1 MTQLDELLKEP
12 TKLLAGHGVF
22 IDGKRIS
29 RSSGGAHAHINPAT
43 GKVQAE
49 VSLAGA
55 QEIDQAVASARA
67 ALPVWRGLPAN
78 ERGRIL
84 FRFADLL
91 QAAQPEIAV
100 LAALESGV
108 PVAGGGGMVLA
119 QAWIRYYAGWADKLE
134 GQVVSS
140 YPMPGFDYI
149 LPEPYGVIGVIIPW
163 NMPSVATAM
172 KVIPALAAGN
182 TVVLKP
188 PEITPF
194 VALRM
199 AELALEAGLPPGA
212 FNVAPGTGE
221 AGARL
226 VAHPGVD
233 KITFTGGGATA
244 RRIMASAAEALKP
257 LAFELG
263 GKSANLIFADANL
276 DAAVPQSVGGC
287 LGLSGQGCVNPTR
300 MLVEE
305 SIYDQVAERVRA
317 VVGAIRL
324 GLPLDL
330 STSMG
335 PVINEAA
342 CTRILGVIERAKS
355 ERAGELIAGGSRAGG
370 TLAEGYFIEPTVFGR
385 VDPASHL
392 SREEVFGPVL
402 AISTF
407 RDEADALAKANDS
420 VYGLGAYLHTRD
432 IGRAHRLA
440 GQLEAG
446 SVYVNSGMPNMSPT
460 APFGGVKTSGFGREG
475 GRAGIEEFIRP
486 KSVFIATQG

>member
-1 MTQLDELLKEP
+1 MSTMTADRADILKARP
-12 TKLLAGHGVF
+12 QGLF
-22 IDGKRIS
+22 IGGKRIGETS
-29 RSSGGAHAHINPAT
+29 AERHRHVNPGT

-49 VSLAGA
+49 VALGGPA
-55 QEIDQAVASARA
+55 EIDQAVRNAREARSAWLSIPPTQRMMILLKCA
-67 ALPVWRGLPAN
+67 EVMEAN
-78 ERGRIL
+78 AE
-84 FRFADLL
+84 
-91 QAAQPEIAV
+91 E
-100 LAALESGV
+100 LATLNSLETGMPFSQ
-108 PVAGGGGMVLA
+108 GGGIGLA
-119 QAWIRYYAGWADKLE
+119 TAWIRYYAGWCDKLD
-134 GQVVSS
+134 GQVVASF
-140 YPMPGFDYI
+140 PMPGFDYI
-149 LPEPYGVIGVIIPW
+149 LPEPYGVIGAIIPW
-163 NMPSVATAM
+163 NMPSVATSM

-199 AELALEAGLPPGA
+199 AELAREAGLPPGA

-221 AGARL
+221 AGASL
-226 VAHPGVD
+226 VSHPGVD

-244 RRIMASAAEALKP
+244 RRIMAGAAEALTP
-257 LAFELG
+257 VALELG

-305 SIYDQVAERVRA
+305 SVYDQVVERVRA
-317 VVGAIRL
+317 TVGAIRL

-330 STSMG
+330 NTSMG
-335 PVINEAA
+335 PVISHAA
-342 CTRILGVIERAKS
+342 CERILGVIDRAKT
-355 ERAGELIAGGSRAGG
+355 EQAGDLIAGGARVGG
-370 TLAEGYFIEPTVFGR
+370 ALADGYFIEPTVFGR

-440 GQLEAG
+440 SQLEAG
-446 SVYVNSGMPNMSPT
+446 SVYVNSGIPNMSPT

-475 GRAGIEEFIRP
+475 GRAGIEEFVRP